1 MRSAIFL
8 SWDDW
13 GGFYDHVIPPQVDQN
28 GYGLRAPDLVIG
40 PYARQGFIDH
50 QTLSFDAYLKFIE
63 DDFLGG
69 SRLDPKTDV
78 RSDPRPD
85 VRENA
90 SFRQSSQ
97 RFRFHAG
104 AAPASNPVTAS
115 CTCPGLTPSIHE
127 SSRIVQSMSLRR
139 VKRSDFPAVWVDTP
153 PFLRVLR

>member
-13 GGFYDHVIPPQVDQN
+13 GGFYDHVIPPKVDQN

-69 SRLDPKTDV
+69 SRLDPKTDG

-104 AAPASNPVTAS
+104 AAPASNPVNAS
-115 CTCPGLTPSIHE
+115 CTWPGLTPSINSLV
-127 SSRIVQSMSLRR
+127 SSLAATRR
-139 VKRSDFPAVWVDTP
+139 VS
-153 PFLRVLR
+153 